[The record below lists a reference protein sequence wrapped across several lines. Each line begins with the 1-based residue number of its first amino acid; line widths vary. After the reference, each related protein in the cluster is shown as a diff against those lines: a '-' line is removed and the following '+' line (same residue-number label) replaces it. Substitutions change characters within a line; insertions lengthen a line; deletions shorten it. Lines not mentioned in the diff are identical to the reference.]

1 MTSARISLR
10 WILCGLLCARLG
22 VELPAQDIG
31 NGSDFKEN
39 LDLPYGVAADS
50 DPDETVPDL
59 PIFFGMQLEGDGFFY
74 AIDRSGSMQDSGEL
88 GRAKQ
93 EVSRNV
99 SEFSSSTQFA
109 VIFFDAGLQRFPSGG
124 RPVEASASMKSAA
137 SGFITSV
144 RGGRQS
150 CCQAG
155 ILTALRYANMSSAR
169 RKVIV
174 YVGDGGGTCSASGLG
189 EQAYL
194 DRTLQ
199 VVESQNYQRA
209 QINAVGVLMGNSRQT
224 QERFLQNLTRQNG
237 GTYKRIN

>member
-1 MTSARISLR
+1 MTSAGTSLR
-10 WILCGLLCARLG
+10 WVLSGLLCVGFVANLS
-22 VELPAQDIG
+22 AQGIG
-31 NGSDFKEN
+31 NAGGLKEN
-39 LDLPYGVAADS
+39 LDLPFDAVGESESEEDAPEVVIFYGES
-50 DPDETVPDL
+50 
-59 PIFFGMQLEGDGFFY
+59 LEGDGFFY
-74 AIDRSGSMQDSGEL
+74 TIDRSGSMQDSGEL

-99 SEFSSSTQFA
+99 SEFSSRTQFA
-109 VIFFDAGLQRFPSGG
+109 VIFFDAGLQRFPSSG
-124 RPVEASASMKSAA
+124 RPVDASASMKSAA
-137 SGFITSV
+137 LGWITGM
-144 RGGRQS
+144 RGGGGS

-155 ILTALRYANMSSAR
+155 ILTALRYANMSSAK
-169 RKVIV
+169 RKVII
-174 YVGDGGGTCSASGLG
+174 YVGDGGGTCGASGLG

-224 QERFLQNLTRQNG
+224 QERFLQNLARQNG